1 MTKIQY
7 RGGDRSDH
15 ASRSASAGNRPLLGL
30 EKLESIKAVLTSNP
44 PLSGPPEKRFVLQ
57 SRDSEADDP
66 FAITT
71 TPTRR
76 TRSANV
82 TPSKRGLV
90 TLSAHTTP
98 SSGNRGSVKV
108 TKETPSKHTPRPD
121 RMIEE
126 LSADNAQGLLPPD
139 ACVFVAK

>member
-1 MTKIQY
+1 MQF
-7 RGGDRSDH
+7 RGVDRHNHDP
-15 ASRSASAGNRPLLGL
+15 RPGNRPLLGL
-30 EKLESIKAVLTSNP
+30 EKLESIKAILTSNP
-44 PLSGPPEKRFVLQ
+44 PPIVNRERDFVLQ

-66 FAITT
+66 FAIMT

-82 TPSKRGLV
+82 TPSKRGLT

-98 SSGNRGSVKV
+98 TSGNRGSVKI

-126 LSADNAQGLLPPD
+126 LSADNAQGLLPPN